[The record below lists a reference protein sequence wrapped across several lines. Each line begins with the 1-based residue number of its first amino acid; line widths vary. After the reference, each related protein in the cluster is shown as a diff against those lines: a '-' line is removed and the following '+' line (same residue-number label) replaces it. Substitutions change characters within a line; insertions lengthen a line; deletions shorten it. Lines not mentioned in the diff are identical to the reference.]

1 MRRPTP
7 LFVPRRCCES
17 KTARVRARV
26 RGAAEQASCHVR
38 PRTRRHARSPVRRRC
53 SEPSSR
59 SQQTLAA
66 RHRSE
71 QRRLVA
77 LWSRRLSGVR
87 RRVHIH
93 KREEP
98 RKTPLSRDRYRDT
111 TVLYKKPKKAVG
123 ERVKAEFSSSRLRS
137 GPTRAHGGRWA
148 WRWAS
153 VREHATHGCRVT
165 RAGRGKGIL

>member
-1 MRRPTP
+1 MSRPMNNESAKKWWECGRHVRQKEPAPSAEVRRKSPE
-7 LFVPRRCCES
+7 V
-17 KTARVRARV
+17 VRAPPDASSYTAGVARA
-26 RGAAEQASCHVR
+26 RGRARLLRAAEQASCHVR

-53 SEPSSR
+53 SGPSSR

-111 TVLYKKPKKAVG
+111 TV
-123 ERVKAEFSSSRLRS
+123 
-137 GPTRAHGGRWA
+137 
-148 WRWAS
+148 
-153 VREHATHGCRVT
+153 
-165 RAGRGKGIL
+165 